1 MEEDYNDE
9 LYAHFF
15 KALFQLREIWSS
27 IMINHESKVDT
38 MRSLC
43 LMPCSVMDLHG
54 TFFLLRQK
62 SSGLK
67 AVFKWERSST
77 KFNTHFNMCAFF
89 DFLWKWKEKH
99 RIMLPT

>member
-27 IMINHESKVDT
+27 IMINHESRVDT

-54 TFFLLRQK
+54 TFF
-62 SSGLK
+62 
-67 AVFKWERSST
+67 F
-77 KFNTHFNMCAFF
+77 
-89 DFLWKWKEKH
+89 
-99 RIMLPT
+99 PTPEEFWVEDSVQVGKIKYKI